1 MLPCLLSVLPHEPLM
16 SDDDGFYTDGRGV
29 DGEAP
34 PDIRR
39 ILNGPRGRVETLA
52 LTKLHSNPDA
62 SFWNEATRLATQLG
76 AHNTW
81 VERIMQI
88 AKKVDRGSTLLKVL
102 VGAYVEGGYP
112 TVDIVNA
119 AHALGMTNLTEYDLF
134 RLANH
139 NRPLLKTPPR
149 RVAGLYPLARM
160 PCAVAALHALGPRAY
175 DKFNSLYVRLA
186 NQLVLEHNGWSPKT
200 VARMALKKAADEF
213 GVPVDA
219 EEAF

>member
-1 MLPCLLSVLPHEPLM
+1 M

-34 PDIRR
+34 PDYSQVLDHPI
-39 ILNGPRGRVETLA
+39 GRTQRLIFDRYHAPVDAE
-52 LTKLHSNPDA
+52 LH
-62 SFWNEATRLATQLG
+62 NEADRLAIQLG

-81 VERIMQI
+81 AERIMQI

-139 NRPLLKTPPR
+139 NRPLLKIPLR

-175 DKFNSLYVRLA
+175 DKFNLLYVNLTRR
-186 NQLVLEHNGWSPKT
+186 VELEHNGWSPKT
-200 VARMALKKAADEF
+200 VARAALKQAADEF
-213 GVPVDA
+213 GVPVDMV
-219 EEAF
+219 EAV